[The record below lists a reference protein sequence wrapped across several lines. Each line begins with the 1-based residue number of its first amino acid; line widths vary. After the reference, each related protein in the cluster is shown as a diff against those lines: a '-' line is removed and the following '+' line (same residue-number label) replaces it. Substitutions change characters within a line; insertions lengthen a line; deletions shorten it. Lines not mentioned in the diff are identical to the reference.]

1 MVVTAGA
8 MAVGGGLLTVVSLRV
23 VESVTMVS
31 AHAGVAAKT
40 TDTMAHLP
48 RLVIA
53 FIIFFWIGFANLL
66 QCSSKWEHHKYLTK
80 NAVKKCWYIN
90 LYGHRQPQP

>member
-31 AHAGVAAKT
+31 AHTGVAAT
-40 TDTMAHLP
+40 MADTMAHLP
-48 RLVIA
+48 RLLIVFVI
-53 FIIFFWIGFANLL
+53 FVWIGFANLL
-66 QCSSKWEHHKYLTK
+66 HVFL
-80 NAVKKCWYIN
+80 
-90 LYGHRQPQP
+90 

>member
-31 AHAGVAAKT
+31 AHAGVNAKT
-40 TDTMAHLP
+40 ADTMAHLL
-48 RLVIA
+48 RLVIT
-53 FIIFFWIGFANLL
+53 FIILFLDWFC
-66 QCSSKWEHHKYLTK
+66 QSSPCVPLSGNITS
-80 NAVKKCWYIN
+80 I
-90 LYGHRQPQP
+90 